1 MKLNQLL
8 IGLVLVFFANTTMA
22 QTAEELLTKMDE
34 LMAKA
39 QDKEAT
45 VQIILINKSGKE
57 KAREAMML
65 QKGKDMKL
73 YQYTQ
78 PESQAGIATL
88 SLPDGIMWLY
98 MPAFGKATKIS
109 LLSKS
114 QAFSGT
120 DFSYED
126 MNYTTYSERYEASM
140 IDDDHPDY
148 YLLKLSPRSK
158 ESKYAYLELYMNKT
172 DHYPIKIDFY
182 NSKDQKFKAAK
193 YIYTQ
198 KENYWYAE
206 EVLMTDLKKKHSTK
220 IVMSDI
226 KFDQGLQDSLFTVE
240 NLKKVGAAAKEK
252 KDKK

>member
-8 IGLVLVFFANTTMA
+8 IALILGFFANASMA
-22 QTAEELLTKMDE
+22 QTAEDLLIKMDE
-34 LMAKA
+34 LMAKPK
-39 QDKEAT
+39 DREAT

-57 KAREAMML
+57 KAREALML

-140 IDDDHPDY
+140 LDGSHPDY
-148 YLLKLSPRSK
+148 YLLKLSPRSQ
-158 ESKYAYLELYMNKT
+158 ESKYDYLELYMNKT
-172 DHYPIKIDFY
+172 HHYPIKIDFY
-182 NSKDQKFKAAK
+182 NSRDQKFKEAK

-220 IVMSDI
+220 IIMSDI
-226 KFDQGLQDSLFTVE
+226 KFDQGLQDALFTVE
-240 NLKKVGAAAKEK
+240 NLKKIGAEAKEQK
-252 KDKK
+252 AKE